1 MLDEGSQTTIIRSDL
16 AESLNL
22 PGEHKVI
29 NLGGLKDEGEM
40 VQGRSVSFTLTSRD
54 GSFKYDVNE
63 AFAIGKEQFNM
74 PSQHLPK
81 NFQTS
86 EKWKYLQGLEISDIE
101 AEDIKLLVGADIPS
115 ALLATE
121 VKVGKKNM
129 PYATKTPFGWSL
141 FGMFKQNDNSW
152 SEIEHS
158 YHVSVQNDL
167 QNQVERFWSTEAF
180 GTQFN
185 MENSLSVEDN
195 RALKELED
203 STKFNNGHYEVSM
216 LLADKSFVMINNY
229 HIASRRLEHLVKKFK
244 TDENFFNMYRTEIED
259 YLIKGYARK
268 LTEDEASIRTNKTW
282 YLPHHGV
289 AHPNKPGKIRAVFDA
304 AAKHNGKSLNDR
316 LITGP
321 DLLNNLVGVLLRFR
335 RFKIAIVADIEAMYF
350 QVKLKPDDRDAFRFL
365 WKEDFQD
372 ESQPITL
379 QMMGHILGAK
389 DSPCCACFAL
399 RKTAIDNAESFK
411 SSTIQSVKRDFYMD
425 DLMSS
430 VSNEADG
437 VLLVKEMISLL
448 KLGGFRIAKF
458 ITNSDVVL
466 QEIPDSDRAKNV

>member
-1 MLDEGSQTTIIRSDL
+1 MKTKSFQNRVEKKSNHAEKHAESKVLKCALCQENHRISKCQKYKDKTPKERLTFVKEKKLCFNCLKGHARRSCPSKLSCFSKDCNKNHHTTLHDAFVKENGNNLPKEDNKDTVKGADSTKNKDVKINHLQSRKYVYLRVVPVRIQTQEKFADTYALLDEGSQTTIIRSDL

-22 PGEHKVI
+22 PGDHKLI

-40 VQGRSVSFTLTSRD
+40 VQGRSVSFTLKSRD

-63 AFAIGKEQFNM
+63 AFAIAKEQFNM

-216 LLADKSFVMINNY
+216 LWADKSFVMTNNY
-229 HIASRRLEHLVKKFK
+229 HISSRRLKHLV
-244 TDENFFNMYRTEIED
+244 
-259 YLIKGYARK
+259 
-268 LTEDEASIRTNKTW
+268 
-282 YLPHHGV
+282 
-289 AHPNKPGKIRAVFDA
+289 
-304 AAKHNGKSLNDR
+304 
-316 LITGP
+316 
-321 DLLNNLVGVLLRFR
+321 
-335 RFKIAIVADIEAMYF
+335 
-350 QVKLKPDDRDAFRFL
+350 
-365 WKEDFQD
+365 
-372 ESQPITL
+372 
-379 QMMGHILGAK
+379 
-389 DSPCCACFAL
+389 
-399 RKTAIDNAESFK
+399 
-411 SSTIQSVKRDFYMD
+411 
-425 DLMSS
+425 
-430 VSNEADG
+430 
-437 VLLVKEMISLL
+437 
-448 KLGGFRIAKF
+448 
-458 ITNSDVVL
+458 
-466 QEIPDSDRAKNV
+466 